1 MLNERKILRDGEG
14 AVEGKLYYIIFYNT
28 FFKQQSPSPL

>member
-1 MLNERKILRDGEG
+1 MLNERKILKGGGE
-14 AVEGKLYYIIFYNT
+14 ALLCIIFYNT